1 MSEKEG
7 TSKAHHGTFDEKD
20 VKKMRRK
27 VNWSDREPF
36 HVIPMIY
43 RGMQIQTEYGERM
56 EKEWHSRLCYYQTKY
71 PQEFVEFK
79 ILLDG
84 GLLPGWESS
93 LPVIDLQL

>member
-1 MSEKEG
+1 
-7 TSKAHHGTFDEKD
+7 
-20 VKKMRRK
+20 
-27 VNWSDREPF
+27 
-36 HVIPMIY
+36 
-43 RGMQIQTEYGERM
+43 MQIQTEYGERM